1 MPYLTKAQTQKPVE
15 NPEKTE
21 VVAPPTRVDK
31 LLNFVKRA
39 YSYYKNNNSLSGVDV
54 TEWIKTHY
62 PNKYEQWLNAT
73 KKEKY
78 IIDDMFLSDD
88 RFKEL
93 SDELK
98 NSLSMTLYD
107 YGVENG
113 YIKTEAPGEVVAVIK
128 YEDRGYIIKPIQGV
142 NPFEMPKKAI
152 GFVEVMTPFQ
162 KAFAKAYKKYIEA
175 LERGDEN
182 VSDIFEFDGKKYK
195 IELGGED
202 AKRFWKAV
210 NITDPTFPKKNLDEK
225 KNKKYSKKSTSL
237 HNWFKDEW
245 VRIDTQGNITGDCGT
260 MKSKTRP
267 SRCLPKAK
275 AQSLS
280 KSERAATAKK
290 KKEGGKS
297 GKQFVSNTKKAKVTK
312 EVIGSNNPVF
322 NSFKQRD
329 TLSQDIFDSSN
340 VMNEDVRNRLL
351 EISDMFVKYLE
362 IPLKIKDIRL
372 TGSLSNYNWSQY
384 SDVDLHIIIDFDDVN
399 ADNSLVKK
407 LFDAKKSMWNDMY
420 DIKIKGYDVE
430 LYVQDIDE
438 VHTASGVYS
447 VKDNEWIE
455 EPSKEE
461 ISVDYKKVYDKSND
475 FSKRIDKLE
484 QSKDDPEVIIGLI
497 DGLKDKIKK
506 FRQSGLES
514 GGEYSYENLVFKAL
528 RRLGEIERLVK
539 LKVNLTNKEYS
550 ITEKKKKD
558 DRCTRI
564 AKRKYEEWPSAYA
577 SGAVVRCR
585 KGKIWKDE
593 K

>member
-1 MPYLTKAQTQKPVE
+1 
-15 NPEKTE
+15 
-21 VVAPPTRVDK
+21 
-31 LLNFVKRA
+31 
-39 YSYYKNNNSLSGVDV
+39 
-54 TEWIKTHY
+54 
-62 PNKYEQWLNAT
+62 
-73 KKEKY
+73 
-78 IIDDMFLSDD
+78 
-88 RFKEL
+88 
-93 SDELK
+93 
-98 NSLSMTLYD
+98 
-107 YGVENG
+107 
-113 YIKTEAPGEVVAVIK
+113 
-128 YEDRGYIIKPIQGV
+128 
-142 NPFEMPKKAI
+142 
-152 GFVEVMTPFQ
+152 
-162 KAFAKAYKKYIEA
+162 
-175 LERGDEN
+175 
-182 VSDIFEFDGKKYK
+182 
-195 IELGGED
+195 
-202 AKRFWKAV
+202 
-210 NITDPTFPKKNLDEK
+210 
-225 KNKKYSKKSTSL
+225 
-237 HNWFKDEW
+237 
-245 VRIDTQGNITGDCGT
+245 
-260 MKSKTRP
+260 
-267 SRCLPKAK
+267 
-275 AQSLS
+275 
-280 KSERAATAKK
+280 
-290 KKEGGKS
+290 
-297 GKQFVSNTKKAKVTK
+297 
-312 EVIGSNNPVF
+312 
-322 NSFKQRD
+322 
-329 TLSQDIFDSSN
+329 
-340 VMNEDVRNRLL
+340 MNEDVRNRLL